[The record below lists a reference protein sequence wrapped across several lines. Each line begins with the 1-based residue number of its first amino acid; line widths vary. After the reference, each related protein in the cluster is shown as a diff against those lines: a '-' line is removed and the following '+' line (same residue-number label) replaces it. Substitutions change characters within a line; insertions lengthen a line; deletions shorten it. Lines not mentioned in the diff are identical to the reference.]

1 VADVSLVHPWHEA
14 ATFRTRARREV
25 SLVHAQAAQLP
36 DRKARAR
43 SPAVLRACHA
53 QVPARQMTI
62 SDPAQVHTRPRPFSP
77 ALGLANSGQHL
88 TATPATVARNP
99 PEGATMISKL
109 DFVGVPSQDAERSR
123 AFYVDTLGLRPDDKA
138 RFDFWVGG
146 TCFGIWE
153 PASFGMPFAPQKNAH
168 PALHVDD
175 VAVARA
181 ELEAKGVEFAADT
194 LDTGVCH
201 MALFTD
207 PDGNDLMLHSRYA
220 PRD

>member
-1 VADVSLVHPWHEA
+1 
-14 ATFRTRARREV
+14 
-25 SLVHAQAAQLP
+25 
-36 DRKARAR
+36 
-43 SPAVLRACHA
+43 
-53 QVPARQMTI
+53 
-62 SDPAQVHTRPRPFSP
+62 
-77 ALGLANSGQHL
+77 
-88 TATPATVARNP
+88 
-99 PEGATMISKL
+99 MISKL

-181 ELEAKGVEFAADT
+181 ELEVKGVEFAADT